1 MANRLILHN
10 ALKSIIPNVYYQPPA
25 TVKLVYPCVVY
36 TRKSISNRNADNSKY
51 KVDVAYSVTLIDKAP
66 DSEYLMS
73 ILMLP
78 KCSHNRHFTNDNL
91 HHDEFTIYS

>member
-10 ALKSIIPNVYYQPPA
+10 ALKSILNNVYYQPPA
-25 TVKLVYPCVVY
+25 TVRLTYPCIVY
-36 TRKSISNRNADNSKY
+36 TRKNIVGRNADNFKY
-51 KVDVAYSVTLIDKAP
+51 KKDVAYTVTLIDRAP
-66 DSEYLMS
+66 DSEYLMP
-73 ILMLP
+73 IYELE